1 LAVCSHDVTAYPGIM
16 RGRTGRVRD
25 AYPVEYERGAHV
37 TQSKPVALWAV
48 PRSISTAFERV
59 FVERDDFEVL
69 HEPFSA
75 SYYYGEDRP
84 SDRFADAEP
93 KADYSYERVLEDVFR
108 PREQRVFL
116 KDMAYHAKKVLSPEF
131 ASRFVNTFIV
141 RDPKYVLVSLYKMW
155 PDFTLE
161 ETGYED
167 LYRLFRYATDAGEDV
182 AVVDAMT
189 FSENPAGVLAAYCE
203 HLEVPFTAGSL
214 TWESG
219 EVSEWDDWE
228 GWHED
233 AESSTGI
240 EPAERRDP
248 ELPEELEAAYE
259 HCLPYYYELAAHAIP
274 SVARRSAVGRMEDNR
289 EKILLRTETA
299 IAPHGGDLVDRVVP
313 EEERRERSMEAA
325 ELQKVPLSARALSDL
340 QMISTGVFSP
350 LEGFMLRAEYEG
362 VVEDMRLDGGLAW
375 SLPVILSTDEK
386 KASELSENALIALVD
401 GTGEPVATMVLRE
414 LYGYD
419 KEREARMV
427 YRTTDADH
435 PGVAA
440 LYRQG
445 DVLLGGEVELL
456 RRPDEG
462 RFPRYYYTPAQLRAS
477 FAEKGWKR
485 IVGFQTR
492 NPVHRAHEYIQ
503 KSALESVDGLLLN
516 PLVGETKSDDIPAD
530 VRMRSYEVILDRY
543 YPEDRTML
551 AVFPAAMRYAG
562 PREAIFHAICRKNYG
577 CSHFIVGRDHAGVGS
592 YYGTYDAQHIFEE
605 FESEELGIT
614 PLFFEHAFFCTE
626 CEGMGSSK
634 TCPHDPDSHVFLS
647 GTKVRELL
655 SKGEYPPPEFSRP
668 EVIEVLMEGQR
679 THSG

>member
-1 LAVCSHDVTAYPGIM
+1 MSSRPGDLLEELE
-16 RGRTGRVRD
+16 RSD
-25 AYPVEYERGAHV
+25 AYPLYYERKADV
-37 TQSKPVALWAV
+37 IESKPVALWAV

-75 SYYYGEDRP
+75 SYYYGEDRL

-93 KADYSYERVLEDVFR
+93 KAEYGYERVLEDVFR

-116 KDMAYHAKKVLSPEF
+116 KDMAYHVKELLSPEF

-141 RDPKYVLVSLYKMW
+141 RDPKYVLVSLYEMW

-167 LYRLFRYATDAGEDV
+167 LYRLFRYATDVGEDV

-189 FSENPAGVLAAYCE
+189 FSENPTGVLAAYCE
-203 HLEVPFTAGSL
+203 HLEVPFRSGSL

-219 EVSEWDDWE
+219 DVSEWDDWE

-233 AESSTGI
+233 AQSSTGI

-248 ELPEELEAAYE
+248 ELPEDLQAVYE
-259 HCLPYYYELAAHAIP
+259 QAAHAIP
-274 SVARRSAVGRMEDNR
+274 SVTRRSARGAGTQDDK

-299 IAPHGGDLVDRVVP
+299 IAPHGGDLIDRVVP

-325 ELQKVPLSARALSDL
+325 ELPKVPLSPRALSDL

-350 LEGFMLRAEYEG
+350 LEGFMLRDGYES
-362 VVEDMRLDGGLAW
+362 VVEDMRLKDGLAW
-375 SLPVILSTDEK
+375 SLPVTVSVDEGQ
-386 KASELSENALIALVD
+386 ARELSENSEIALVD

-440 LYRQG
+440 VYRQG

-456 RRPDEG
+456 RPPDEG
-462 RFPRYYYTPAQLRAS
+462 RFPRYYYTPSQLRAS

-503 KSALESVDGLLLN
+503 KSALETVDGLL
-516 PLVGETKSDDIPAD
+516 
-530 VRMRSYEVILDRY
+530 
-543 YPEDRTML
+543 
-551 AVFPAAMRYAG
+551 
-562 PREAIFHAICRKNYG
+562 
-577 CSHFIVGRDHAGVGS
+577 
-592 YYGTYDAQHIFEE
+592 
-605 FESEELGIT
+605 
-614 PLFFEHAFFCTE
+614 
-626 CEGMGSSK
+626 
-634 TCPHDPDSHVFLS
+634 
-647 GTKVRELL
+647 
-655 SKGEYPPPEFSRP
+655 
-668 EVIEVLMEGQR
+668 
-679 THSG
+679 

>member
-1 LAVCSHDVTAYPGIM
+1 MEHEREARVT
-16 RGRTGRVRD
+16 R
-25 AYPVEYERGAHV
+25 
-37 TQSKPVALWAV
+37 SKPVALWAV

-75 SYYYGEDRP
+75 SYYYGEDRL
-84 SDRFADAEP
+84 SERFVDAEP
-93 KADYSYERVLEDVFR
+93 KVEYGYERVLENVFR
-108 PREQRVFL
+108 VRERRVFL
-116 KDMAYHAKKVLSPEF
+116 KDMAYHAKKLLSPEF

-141 RDPKYVLVSLYKMW
+141 RDPKYVLMSLYKMW

-167 LYRLFRYATDAGEDV
+167 LYRLFKYATDAGEDV

-189 FSENPAGVLAAYCE
+189 FTENPAGVLAAYCE

-219 EVSEWDDWE
+219 EVEEWDNWE

-274 SVARRSAVGRMEDNR
+274 SVVRRAARGGTKDDDKER
-289 EKILLRTETA
+289 ILLRTESA

-313 EEERRERSMEAA
+313 EEERRERSIEAA
-325 ELQKVPLSARALSDL
+325 ELPKVPLTPRALSDL

-350 LEGFMLRAEYEG
+350 LEGFMLREEYEG
-362 VVEDMRLDGGLAW
+362 VVEDMRLESGLAW
-375 SLPVILSTDEK
+375 SLPVTLSVDEE
-386 KASELSENALIALVD
+386 KARELSEGTEIALVD
-401 GTGEPVATMVLRE
+401 GSGEPVATMVLKE
-414 LYGYD
+414 IYSYD
-419 KEREARMV
+419 KEREARIV
-427 YRTTDADH
+427 YRATDADH
-435 PGVAA
+435 PGVAT

-445 DVLLGGEVELL
+445 NVLLGGEVELL
-456 RRPDEG
+456 RAPDQG

-503 KSALESVDGLLLN
+503 KSALETVDGLLLN

-605 FESEELGIT
+605 FEPEELGIT

-634 TCPHDPDSHVFLS
+634 TCPHDPEFHVFLS
-647 GTKVRELL
+647 GTKVREML
-655 SKGEYPPPEFSRP
+655 SNGEYPPPEFSRP

-679 THSG
+679 TPSR

>member
-1 LAVCSHDVTAYPGIM
+1 MLLRRYDPASGCKPSA
-16 RGRTGRVRD
+16 RSD
-25 AYPVEYERGAHV
+25 AHPVEFERKAQV
-37 TQSKPVALWAV
+37 AQSKPIALWAV

-75 SYYYGEDRP
+75 AYYYGEDRM

-93 KADYSYERVLEDVFR
+93 KAEYSYERVLEEVFR
-108 PREQRVFL
+108 SREERVFL
-116 KDMAYHAKKVLSPEF
+116 KDMAYHAKKLLSPEF

-141 RDPKYVLVSLYKMW
+141 RDPKYVLMSLYKMW

-167 LYRLFRYATDAGEDV
+167 LYKLFRYATDAGEDV
-182 AVVDAMT
+182 VVVDAMT

-203 HLEVPFTAGSL
+203 HLEVPYTSGSL
-214 TWESG
+214 TWEPG
-219 EVSEWDDWE
+219 YVSEWDSWE

-233 AESSTGI
+233 AENSTGI
-240 EPAERRDP
+240 EPAERLDP
-248 ELPEELEAAYE
+248 RLPAELEAAYE

-274 SVARRSAVGRMEDNR
+274 SVSRGSGPAFGGRKNAEE
-289 EKILLRTETA
+289 EKILLRTETQ
-299 IAPHGGDLVDRVVP
+299 IAPHGGDLIDRVVP
-313 EEERRERSMEAA
+313 KEERRERSMEAA
-325 ELQKVPLSARALSDL
+325 GLAKVPLSPRALSDL

-350 LEGFMLRAEYEG
+350 LEGFMGRDEYEG
-362 VVEDMRLDGGLAW
+362 VVEDMRLKSGLAW
-375 SLPVILSTDEK
+375 SLPVALSVDEE
-386 KASELSENALIALVD
+386 KAGELSEGSEVALVD
-401 GTGEPVATMVLRE
+401 GTGEPVATMVLE
-414 LYGYD
+414 EVYGYD
-419 KEREARMV
+419 KEREAKLV

-456 RRPDEG
+456 RPPDEG
-462 RFPRYYYTPAQLRAS
+462 SFPRYYYTPAQLRRA
-477 FAEKGWKR
+477 FAQKGWKR

-503 KSALESVDGLLLN
+503 KSALEIVDGLLLN

-543 YPEDRTML
+543 YPEDRTTL

-605 FESEELGIT
+605 FEREELGIT

-626 CEGMGSSK
+626 CQGMGSSK

-647 GTKVRELL
+647 GTKVREML
-655 SKGEYPPPEFSRP
+655 SEGEYPPPEFSRP

-679 THSG
+679 AESK